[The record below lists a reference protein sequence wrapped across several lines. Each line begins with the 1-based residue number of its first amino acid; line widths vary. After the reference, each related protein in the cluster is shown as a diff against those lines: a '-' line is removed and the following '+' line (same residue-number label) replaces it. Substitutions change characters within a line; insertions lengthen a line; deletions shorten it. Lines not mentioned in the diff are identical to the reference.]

1 MILRM
6 ILAASR

>member
-6 ILAASR
+6 NNC

>member
-6 ILAASR
+6 V

>member
-6 ILAASR
+6 E